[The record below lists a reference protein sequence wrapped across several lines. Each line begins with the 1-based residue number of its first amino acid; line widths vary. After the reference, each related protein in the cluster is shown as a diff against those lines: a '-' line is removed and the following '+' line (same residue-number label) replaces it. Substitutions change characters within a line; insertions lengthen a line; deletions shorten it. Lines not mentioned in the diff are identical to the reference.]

1 MEEIKVTLNST
12 PKPKPADESC
22 LGFGK
27 SFTDHM
33 FLMDY
38 TVGKGWHDPRIV
50 PYGPLTLDPSCSVF
64 HYGQEVFEGM
74 KAYKGANG
82 SVRLFRPDENFKRLN
97 NSNERMCIPP
107 IDEEFCVHAVKEL
120 VRLEQDW
127 IPSSEGT
134 SLYIRPFI
142 IGCEPVLG
150 VHHHHD
156 GIISSSSSSLP
167 PAPTT
172 PTAWSP

>member
-120 VRLEQDW
+120 VRLEQD
-127 IPSSEGT
+127 
-134 SLYIRPFI
+134 
-142 IGCEPVLG
+142 
-150 VHHHHD
+150 
-156 GIISSSSSSLP
+156 
-167 PAPTT
+167 
-172 PTAWSP
+172 